1 MKKIKYILLPI
12 IFLALLAAAWFL
24 GYKTSFVK
32 QYKKEDV
39 SVMMDRI
46 QKVCKLVAVEGY
58 VSEIYNYKDYYYYD
72 IQLLRKK
79 ALIRVKA
86 KVSVGYDFEDI
97 QITTDETTHLITIR
111 DLPPPEILSIE
122 HDLEYY
128 DVDEGTFNNFS
139 EEELTELNKN
149 AKAFVLEKAKES
161 DLFAEA
167 ESQKQSF
174 IDALTMIVS
183 ASGWNLELGKESLE
197 N

>member
-24 GYKTSFVK
+24 GYKSSFVK

>member
-1 MKKIKYILLPI
+1 VKKIKYILLPI

-24 GYKTSFVK
+24 GYKSSFVK

>member
-1 MKKIKYILLPI
+1 VNKIKYILLPI

-24 GYKTSFVK
+24 GYKSSFVK

-183 ASGWNLELGKESLE
+183 ASGWNLELGKESLK

>member
-1 MKKIKYILLPI
+1 VKKIKYILLPI

>member
-1 MKKIKYILLPI
+1 MNKIKYILLPI

-24 GYKTSFVK
+24 GYKSSFVK

-183 ASGWNLELGKESLE
+183 ASGWNLELGKESLK